1 MKTNR
6 PVTTHKLGII
16 IFQIIDWNME
26 NTLKK
31 IMEHREVF
39 LEKYIGTREYSDRFV
54 QINDWNIGTS
64 HDITLHLYIGL
75 E

>member
-1 MKTNR
+1 
-6 PVTTHKLGII
+6 
-16 IFQIIDWNME
+16 ME

-64 HDITLHLYIGL
+64 HDITLHLYIGMEHL
-75 E
+75 EDDETLGSENQ

>member
-1 MKTNR
+1 
-6 PVTTHKLGII
+6 
-16 IFQIIDWNME
+16 ME